1 MMRNRFWVVSIAAI
15 GLAASSAQAVNF
27 YLHDTLDL
35 SSVNNFGQPLFSGT
49 SPYGN
54 NPSAVAY
61 DGSSLWIAGFNN
73 GVATAPVGI
82 VRINDPWGAPAPE
95 AVRPGLGGTA
105 VGRGYS
111 GLALDVTGNRLFA
124 AYDSGAA
131 HPEGIS
137 AFRLT
142 DNSPV
147 WTKNARGGSGVAYD
161 PGWLGVVDS
170 GAAWTTF
177 GSGRRALQNS
187 LTGADIY
194 TTSDGMIINVGT
206 GTFWRDMAFSPDGD
220 VWARR
225 SNGVIWT
232 DRTGGNTGATPVA
245 YVPAVGSADF
255 VNGQNIA
262 YLDGAPGGDLVVYN
276 DRPSTAFG
284 QIWELTVKALN
295 AADGSPATINFLAGN
310 GDPLPLGFGVGA
322 GYFDFAWNAAN
333 QELIGLDFANRLVY
347 RFKPVEVPEPTT
359 LLLVGA
365 GVVGLLRRRR

>member
-1 MMRNRFWVVSIAAI
+1 MIRNRFWVVSIAAI
-15 GLAASSAQAVNF
+15 GLAAGSAQAVNF

-73 GVATAPVGI
+73 GVVTASVGI
-82 VRINDPWGAPAPE
+82 VRINDPWGSPAPQ
-95 AVRPGLGGTA
+95 AVRPGLSGTA

-111 GLALDVTGNRLFA
+111 GLALDIANDRVYA
-124 AYDSGAA
+124 AYDPGAA

-137 AFRLT
+137 AFKIS
-142 DNSPV
+142 DNSSA
-147 WTKNARGGSGVAYD
+147 WTKNARGGSGVATD
-161 PGWLGVVDS
+161 PGFSSVDS

-177 GSGRRALQNS
+177 GSGRRALQNAS
-187 LTGADIY
+187 TGADIY

-206 GTFWRDMAFSPDGD
+206 GTFWRDMAFAPDGD

-232 DRTGGNTGATPVA
+232 NRTGGNSGATPVA
-245 YVPAVGSADF
+245 YVAPVGSADF

-262 YLDGAPGGDLVVYN
+262 YLDGAPGGDLVIYN

-310 GDPLPLGFGVGA
+310 GDPLPFGFGVGA